1 VSSTTSIDR
10 GRPIGY
16 RNLERLHERIRPYL
30 LRRRKAEVETELPD
44 RTDRN
49 HFVPLSP
56 QQQAEYD
63 SHEGAVAR
71 LAQLARR
78 RPLTQQEQDKLM
90 RELAM
95 MRMVCD
101 TNYILDPDDK
111 GVPQTGRIGE
121 TAGGVPRE

>member
-1 VSSTTSIDR
+1 M
-10 GRPIGY
+10 
-16 RNLERLHERIRPYL
+16 

-56 QQQAEYD
+56 PQQAEYE
-63 SHEGAVAR
+63 SHEGVVAR
-71 LAQLARR
+71 LANLAKR

-90 RELAM
+90 RHLAM

-101 TNYILDPDDK
+101 TTYILDPEQK
-111 GVPQTGRIGE
+111 TCPKLVELEKILEEQGRSAELTE
-121 TAGGVPRE
+121 TQLPMPE